1 VDPGNWGA
9 TRCYDNLQ
17 TLSSSPSAVNQLH
30 RDLQSIPVSVQHDGH
45 HAGIYTRAVL
55 LFLDNIAFDQQLV
68 TAKDSGR
75 DDQLITQ
82 LPRDFYDHAD
92 SSVFFDVLPLAAL
105 LASP

>member
-1 VDPGNWGA
+1 
-9 TRCYDNLQ
+9 
-17 TLSSSPSAVNQLH
+17 
-30 RDLQSIPVSVQHDGH
+30 
-45 HAGIYTRAVL
+45 VL

-105 LASP
+105 QFASP